1 MEAIPYCV
9 SVVLRCSFPDE
20 ALFNL
25 NFSDQLCESV
35 FLYYLLD
42 LIFEEG
48 SGSWQI
54 APVVRDL
61 TPDNKIVLNNLHVS

>member
-9 SVVLRCSFPDE
+9 SVVLRWSFP
-20 ALFNL
+20 LFNL